1 MTIEQTNGAIA
12 PSEVEARLGT
22 SRNAADSA
30 GSYTHWVWER
40 ISPTY
45 VRGWEYTA
53 PAEEVQPGQ
62 TCPAGRWAVTRP
74 TGRFRIEKD

>member
-1 MTIEQTNGAIA
+1 MTIEQTSGAIA

-22 SRNAADSA
+22 SRNCADSS

-40 ISPTY
+40 IAPTY
-45 VRGWEYTA
+45 VRGWEYSA
-53 PAEEVQPGQ
+53 PPEEVRPGH
-62 TCPAGRWAVTRP
+62 TFPAGRWAVTRP